1 MSLRKK
7 NGFTISEFLIT
18 VVSLFC
24 GLYFIFWTCYL
35 GCNFALA
42 KFYLDDFSFCELNT
56 QSNKC
61 WIFLKRRVD
70 ALKFVRI
77 NSLYTDSTA
86 VDKTVYLVFDYALPI
101 IGLNRGVEN
110 IKLSSSIQLGRWQ

>member
-1 MSLRKK
+1 MSPRRK
-7 NGFTISEFLIT
+7 NGFSISEFLIT
-18 VVSLFC
+18 IVSLFS

-56 QSNKC
+56 QAKEC

-70 ALKFVRI
+70 ALKFVKI
-77 NSLYTDSTA
+77 TSLYTDNTVS
-86 VDKTVYLVFDYALPI
+86 DKKVYLVFDYALPI
-101 IGLNRGVEN
+101 IGLSHGVQN
-110 IKLSSSIQLGRWQ
+110 IKLSSSVQPGRWQ

>member
-1 MSLRKK
+1 MNSRQK

-18 VVSLFC
+18 IVSLFS

-42 KFYLDDFSFCELNT
+42 KFYLNDFSLCELN
-56 QSNKC
+56 SNSKEC
-61 WIFLKRRVD
+61 WVFLKRRMD
-70 ALKFVRI
+70 MLKFVKI
-77 NSLYTDSTA
+77 NSLYTENRTS
-86 VDKTVYLVFDYALPI
+86 DKTVYLVFDYSLPI

-110 IKLSSSIQLGRWQ
+110 IKLSSSIQPGRWQ